1 MRDYATNREAE
12 ILTILTNGPNYG
24 RAIRAQIKKRLGL
37 NVPYG
42 TLYTT
47 LNRMTDAGF
56 LTATTV
62 ASRHPAG
69 GNKRRSF
76 KITARGHR
84 ALQNTITNLAALVH
98 GASDA

>member
-24 RAIRAQIKKRLGL
+24 RAIRTEIKKRLGV

-56 LTATTV
+56 LTTKTV
-62 ASRHPAG
+62 DSQHPAG

-76 KITARGHR
+76 EITARGHR
-84 ALQNTITNLAALVH
+84 ALQNTIPNIGALIE
-98 GASDA
+98 GARNA

>member
-24 RAIRAQIKKRLGL
+24 RAIRAQIKKRLGV

-56 LTATTV
+56 LTATTI
-62 ASRHPAG
+62 ASGHRDG
-69 GNKRRSF
+69 GYKRRSF

-84 ALQNTITNLAALVH
+84 ALHKTIPRLAALVQ